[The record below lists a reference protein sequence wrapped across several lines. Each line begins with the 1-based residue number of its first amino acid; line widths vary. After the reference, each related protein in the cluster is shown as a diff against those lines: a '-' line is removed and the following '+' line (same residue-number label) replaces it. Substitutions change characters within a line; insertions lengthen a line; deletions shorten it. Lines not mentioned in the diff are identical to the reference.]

1 MSAYPVI
8 SLSSS
13 DGVVM
18 ARATLEPGTPI
29 AEGLTTS
36 ERIPPGH
43 KVAIRPHAAG
53 EAVSKF
59 GQIIG
64 FVTQPIAPGQHVHVH
79 NLSMGDFARDYAYG
93 VDAKPTGMVEEPA
106 SFDGIHRPDG

>member
-8 SLSSS
+8 SLSSR
-13 DGVVM
+13 DGVVI

-43 KVAIRPHAAG
+43 KVAIRPHMAG
-53 EAVSKF
+53 EA
-59 GQIIG
+59 Q
-64 FVTQPIAPGQHVHVH
+64 
-79 NLSMGDFARDYAYG
+79 L
-93 VDAKPTGMVEEPA
+93 PTPLLVRKAHLYQLHSRTSE
-106 SFDGIHRPDG
+106 F

>member
-8 SLSSS
+8 SLSSR
-13 DGVVM
+13 DGVVI

-43 KVAIRPHAAG
+43 KVAIRPHMAG

-64 FVTQPIAPGQHVHVH
+64 FATQPIAPGQHVHVH
-79 NLSMGDFARDYAYG
+79 NLGAQPRHGRFRQG
-93 VDAKPTGMVEEPA
+93 LRLRRRRQT
-106 SFDGIHRPDG
+106 HRNG